1 MYFDHTYVGVSF
13 MTDSAASF
21 MSSGD
26 LMHLRMR
33 HVPPMY
39 TLRLRNVHDAI
50 ITIFEKWNKFFH
62 FVGHYHPSVW
72 HMIEWFG
79 REEATA
85 RTIICC
91 SWVTGLEE
99 ECADE
104 NVFTTCGLLDERG
117 KKWWLILFMASFR
130 VFTCIVKI

>member
-1 MYFDHTYVGVSF
+1 MIDALEYFFLLLSRRVDTKYLKTVIAQDPPGAGELHMYFDHTYVGVSF

-39 TLRLRNVHDAI
+39 ALHLRNVHDAI

-85 RTIICC
+85 RTIIQQ
-91 SWVTGLEE
+91 
-99 ECADE
+99 AA
-104 NVFTTCGLLDERG
+104 RG
-117 KKWWLILFMASFR
+117 
-130 VFTCIVKI
+130 